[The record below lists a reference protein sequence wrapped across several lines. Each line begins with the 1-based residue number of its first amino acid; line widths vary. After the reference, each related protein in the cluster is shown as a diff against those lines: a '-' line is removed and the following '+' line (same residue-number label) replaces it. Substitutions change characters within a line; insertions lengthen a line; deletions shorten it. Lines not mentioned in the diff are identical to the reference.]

1 MGGRRGQ
8 GAGGA
13 RRMARAVNQQP
24 LVCKGIVFSR
34 VAFEER
40 GVPDLAYQELAELWE
55 AVFGDK
61 PSVVAEPGLT
71 VEIMVRCLPPVEP
84 YSFRSDGEEES

>member
-1 MGGRRGQ
+1 MTL
-8 GAGGA
+8 
-13 RRMARAVNQQP
+13 N
-24 LVCKGIVFSR
+24 GIVFSR

-40 GVPDLAYQELAELWE
+40 GVSDLAYQELAELWE

-71 VEIMVRCLPPVEP
+71 AEILVRCLPPAEP
-84 YSFRSDGEEES
+84 YGFKGDEDDSGG

>member
-1 MGGRRGQ
+1 L
-8 GAGGA
+8 
-13 RRMARAVNQQP
+13 P
-24 LVCKGIVFSR
+24 LDGIVSAT

-40 GVPDLAYQELAELWE
+40 GVPDFAYQELAELWE

-71 VEIMVRCLPPVEP
+71 AEILVRCLPPAEP
-84 YSFRSDGEEES
+84 YSFQSDDAEDPG